1 MVHRGIKNVLHIEG
15 IWEFD
20 PSMVGILQPNL
31 LELLLLL
38 LLLWYNIK
46 EESVGSTDKK
56 LKAAGH
62 LLHGYL

>member
-20 PSMVGILQPNL
+20 PSMVGLLQPNL

-46 EESVGSTDKK
+46 EE
-56 LKAAGH
+56 
-62 LLHGYL
+62 